1 MGNLEKAF
9 QSIAK
14 KLQTETDW
22 IYKKDDLSEA
32 QNGVKNCAKIFK
44 CFICSFS
51 TKWRSNLRTHIRTV
65 HEFKKPFCCEICQIS
80 FSQNSSLKTHKIVH
94 GNEKPFK
101 CANIILD

>member
-51 TKWRSNLRTHIRTV
+51 TKWRRNLKIHIRTV

-80 FSQNSSLKTHKIVH
+80 FSQSL
-94 GNEKPFK
+94 
-101 CANIILD
+101 